1 MALVVLARL
10 LVITI
15 LSTPHPFPSWDSS
28 KLNTFNTSPYPVRF
42 LQYAHR
48 MLGRALGVIYGVP
61 LLYFGLRGRIPAHIR
76 GRVAGLFSLGGAQ
89 GLVGWW
95 MVKSGLEVSLREM

>member
-1 MALVVLARL
+1 
-10 LVITI
+10 
-15 LSTPHPFPSWDSS
+15 
-28 KLNTFNTSPYPVRF
+28 
-42 LQYAHR
+42 

-76 GRVAGLFSLGGAQ
+76 GRVAGLFALGGAQ

-95 MVKSGLEVSLREM
+95 MVKSGLEVGHASVQVAGCSGTDWLVNFSGRLSS

>member
-1 MALVVLARL
+1 M
-10 LVITI
+10 T
-15 LSTPHPFPSWDSS
+15 
-28 KLNTFNTSPYPVRF
+28 
-42 LQYAHR
+42 QYAHR

-76 GRVAGLFSLGGAQ
+76 GRVAGLFALGGAQ

-95 MVKSGLEVSLREM
+95 MVKSGLEVRHASVGVALALVRVISAAV